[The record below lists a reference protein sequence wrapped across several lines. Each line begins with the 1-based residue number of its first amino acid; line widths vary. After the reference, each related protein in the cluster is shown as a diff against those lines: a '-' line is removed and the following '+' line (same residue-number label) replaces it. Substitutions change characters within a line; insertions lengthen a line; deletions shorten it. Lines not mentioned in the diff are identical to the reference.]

1 LQNVLSNFK
10 YRGIEN
16 KVPSIIEIQ
25 TRLSAI
31 DNMPRSGFIG
41 TNKWIE
47 PPNCNMYLTSLGYAS
62 EYITCIPDNNRVDI
76 EKKLW
81 NHFLTHKT
89 PIIIDDSIKAYSV
102 VGVRNNNG
110 INEYLRFDPHTTE
123 IENDK
128 IITSKG
134 VEWMTYE
141 ALLRFTSRKWMF
153 CIPTPN
159 KI

>member
-1 LQNVLSNFK
+1 LIKPESSVTECHIATEFDFHHFGINGEEDYGWGCCYRGLQNVLSNFK

-76 EKKLW
+76 EKKIMESFLNSQNT
-81 NHFLTHKT
+81 NH
-89 PIIIDDSIKAYSV
+89 Y
-102 VGVRNNNG
+102 
-110 INEYLRFDPHTTE
+110 
-123 IENDK
+123 
-128 IITSKG
+128 
-134 VEWMTYE
+134 
-141 ALLRFTSRKWMF
+141 
-153 CIPTPN
+153 
-159 KI
+159 